1 MKLVL
6 FDLDGT
12 VLWTDGAG
20 RSAIRQA
27 LIEEMG
33 TAGPIDDFA
42 FAGKTDTQIVR
53 DLLAAAE
60 HPHAGSE
67 EHATRVCNRY
77 AELLAVEL
85 KLPHRRLRV
94 FEGVTELLDR
104 LHARKDAVVGLLTG
118 NIPVGARLK
127 LAAVGIDPDRFQVG
141 AFGSDALE
149 RSGLPPIAAERSAP
163 LMGHVPHGHEVVII
177 GDTPSD
183 VSCGRSIGARAIAVA
198 TGPFSV
204 AELEATGAYAVF
216 PDLTDTNAVE
226 TAIFA

>member
-1 MKLVL
+1 MKLIL

-33 TAGPIDDFA
+33 TAGPIDDYA
-42 FAGKTDTQIVR
+42 FAGKTDVQIVR
-53 DLLAAAE
+53 ELLTAAE
-60 HPHAGSE
+60 HPDAHSD

-77 AELLAVEL
+77 AELLESEL
-85 KLPHRRLRV
+85 KLPHRNLRV
-94 FEGVTELLDR
+94 FDGVPELLAR
-104 LHARKDAVVGLLTG
+104 LHMRADAIVGLLTG

-127 LAAVGIDPDRFQVG
+127 LAAVGIDPDRFRVG
-141 AFGSDALE
+141 AYGSDALK
-149 RSGLPPIAAERSAP
+149 RDGLPLIAAQRSAT
-163 LMGHVPHGHEVVII
+163 LMGHVPHGDEVVII

-183 VSCGRSIGARAIAVA
+183 VSCGQGIGARAIAVA

-204 AELEATGAYAVF
+204 AELQAAGAYAVF
-216 PDLTDTNAVE
+216 PDLTDTDAVE
-226 TAIFA
+226 SAIFA